1 MVCVESSKEIR
12 INGICAMKKFF
23 NKRNF
28 LWGGVILFL
37 ALFSIVAYLLST
49 DDYVDSKF
57 RTMQDPI
64 ASTESVDLTGLRELP
79 ISGGPILDFPTLKKK
94 LSFVKKTIIIVD
106 GMREHHG
113 YIRDMPITF
122 LGYHRQKM
130 DLRYL
135 VRRLF
140 FTGTIYEQPEL
151 IVQERELAPKYG
163 FGYANIKIDS
173 KLITPDAAVDEFV
186 SYFDKIPENVWFHF
200 HCRHGKG
207 RTSIA
212 LVMLDIMQNAPKVA
226 LEDIVR
232 RQYLLGSVN
241 LSDVAAWRK
250 NSTYPS
256 KALARRKKF
265 VQDFYNF
272 ICQRKANGIQT
283 WSEWRRQLGH

>member
-1 MVCVESSKEIR
+1 
-12 INGICAMKKFF
+12 MKNFF

-28 LWGGVILFL
+28 LWGGGILFL
-37 ALFSIVAYLLST
+37 SILAVVVYLLST

-64 ASTESVDLTGLRELP
+64 SSSTSVDLTGLRE
-79 ISGGPILDFPTLKKK
+79 ISASGGPILDFPTLKKK

-106 GMREHHG
+106 GMKEHHG
-113 YIRDMPITF
+113 YINEIPITF
-122 LGYHRQKM
+122 LGYHRKKT
-130 DLRYL
+130 DLRYFL
-135 VRRLF
+135 RRLF
-140 FTGTIYEQPEL
+140 FTGTPYVQTEL
-151 IVQERELAPKYG
+151 IVQESELAKKYG
-163 FGYANIKIDS
+163 FEYKNIHLDS

-186 SYFDKIPENVWFHF
+186 AYFDKIDDNVWFHF

-212 LVMLDIMQNAPKVA
+212 LVMLDIMRNAPKVA
-226 LEDIVR
+226 LEDIVK

-256 KALARRKKF
+256 KALERRKKF
-265 VQDFYNF
+265 IEEFYAF
-272 ICQRKANGIQT
+272 ISQRKANGVQT
-283 WSEWRRQLGH
+283 WSEWKKRAV